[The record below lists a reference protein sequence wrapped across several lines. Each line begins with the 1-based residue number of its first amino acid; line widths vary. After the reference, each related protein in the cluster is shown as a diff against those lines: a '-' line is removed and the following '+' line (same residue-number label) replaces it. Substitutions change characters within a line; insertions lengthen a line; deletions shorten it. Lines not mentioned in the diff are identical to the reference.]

1 MSGARKCDAPMP
13 GSGEVHTSE
22 RPIRAAVLTVSD
34 RCSRGEAVDLS
45 GPALAEMLHSRIGA
59 DIVAT
64 RCLPDERAELSA
76 CFVEWS
82 RPDQGIDLIVSTGG
96 TGLAPRDVTP
106 EAARSVF
113 EREHSG
119 LMELARL
126 RCLAITPRTFL
137 SRGVAGTI
145 GRTLIL
151 TLPGSPRGATE
162 NLEALLDILP
172 HAIETVRGEVQDDGR
187 PDARANTGKVIHH
200 ER

>member
-1 MSGARKCDAPMP
+1 MTDP
-13 GSGEVHTSE
+13 V

-34 RCSRGEAVDLS
+34 RCSRGEAVDTS
-45 GPALAEMLHSRIGA
+45 GPALADLLRMRLGA
-59 DIVAT
+59 EVVDR
-64 RCLPDERAELSA
+64 RCLPDERDRLAA

-82 RPDQGIDLIVSTGG
+82 RTDLAIDLVVSTGG

-106 EAARSVF
+106 EAARSVLA
-113 EREHSG
+113 REHPG

-126 RCLAITPRTFL
+126 RCLAKTPRTFL

-151 TLPGSPRGATE
+151 TLPGSVRGSTE
-162 NLEALLDILP
+162 NLEALLDVLP
-172 HAIETVRGEVQDDGR
+172 HAIDTLRGDVQDDGR
-187 PDARANTGKVIHH
+187 PDATAVTGRIVHH